1 MTAPAK
7 GPAPSTRAG
16 LSLVAFL
23 AAAWLAA
30 LGARALSPALP
41 GSAIGIADLIRSTRF
56 AAACISQL
64 VAAGGI
70 ALCVRLLGTVLPLP
84 GLGVGLRMIAA
95 PTTLAIVALVVSSAT
110 RPLEPELTFVL
121 ATALPLLLFAPVP
134 LLLSARRTR
143 FAAAVLLCVGVAS
156 LLDLL
161 SLELTRRGADG
172 AATSLRERAI
182 LFDVIAPVIAVAS
195 SAGRRFRIPI
205 ALAALLA
212 LALVP
217 ALLARGG
224 GAANASGVEVLL
236 YRSLEALRAPAL
248 APAGVLEHVVAL
260 LPFAAGL
267 VLFVLSLRGDELSVA
282 LALCLLGRTGPGAPI
297 ATLFGAGASLLVIRV
312 FYVSFRDGSG
322 APRPAR
328 SNAILQP
335 ELSMTSSNSAK

>member
-1 MTAPAK
+1 MGQGASSTD
-7 GPAPSTRAG
+7 TRAG

-41 GSAIGIADLIRSTRF
+41 GSAIGIADLIRSTQF

-84 GLGVGLRMIAA
+84 GLGVGLRMVAA
-95 PTTLAIVALVVSSAT
+95 PTTLAVVALVVSAAT

-121 ATALPLLLFAPVP
+121 ATALPLILLAPVP

-143 FAAAVLLCVGVAS
+143 WAAAVLSCVGVAS
-156 LLDLL
+156 LLELV
-161 SLELTRRGADG
+161 SLELSRRGAD
-172 AATSLRERAI
+172 AAAVSLRERTM
-182 LFDVIAPVIAVAS
+182 LLDLIAAVVAVAQ
-195 SAGRRFRIPI
+195 AARRRYRLPI
-205 ALAALLA
+205 ALFALIA
-212 LALVP
+212 LAVTP
-217 ALLARGG
+217 VMLARGG
-224 GAANASGVEVLL
+224 GSPGAAGLEVLM
-236 YRSLEALRAPAL
+236 YRMLEALRAPAL
-248 APAGVLEHVVAL
+248 LPAGAIEHAVAV
-260 LPFAAGL
+260 LPFASSL
-267 VLFVLSLRGDELSVA
+267 VLLGLSLRGDELSVA

-322 APRPAR
+322 VAR
-328 SNAILQP
+328 SAGPAPLP
-335 ELSMTSSNSAK
+335 ST